1 MSMQDENS
9 GQTGNFQNQG
19 GAQSTGTTATIKE
32 KARET
37 KDRVINKGSEA
48 LNQAKERGRTMAE
61 EQKSHLGE
69 RIHGYS
75 SAVRRTAEQL
85 REDKDPNIAHY
96 AEAIADKIDQAADYV
111 QSRDPGMILRDV
123 ENAARR
129 RPEIFF
135 GGMLLAGLV
144 LGRFLKASNERD
156 DYYASESDEDYWV
169 EDSSYDENSTEH
181 PSNEAFGE
189 QPDEVAPGD
198 TGFEMRSGEAAGDW
212 KLNQQPGANS

>member
-9 GQTGNFQNQG
+9 GQDGNFQNQG
-19 GAQSTGTTATIKE
+19 GAPSASASTIKD

-37 KDRVINKGSEA
+37 KDRVMSKGSEA
-48 LNQAKERGRTMAE
+48 LNRAKERGRNVAD
-61 EQKSHLGE
+61 EQKNHLGE

-75 SAVRRTAEQL
+75 SAIRRTAEHL
-85 REDKDPNIAHY
+85 REDKDPNIAQY
-96 AEAIADKIDQAADYV
+96 ADVIADKIDQCADYV
-111 QSRDPGMILRDV
+111 QSGDPGTMLRDV

-135 GGMLLAGLV
+135 GGMFIAGLV
-144 LGRFLKASNERD
+144 LARFLKASNQRD
-156 DYYASESDEDYWV
+156 DTYSSESDEDYWV
-169 EDSSYDENSTEH
+169 EDEDSSEH

-189 QPDEVAPGD
+189 QPSEVAPGD